1 MAGKKR
7 LTGYTQ
13 NTMKNRQTG
22 AGVYLKNYDIENDTF
37 TTAVAA
43 GKLIGATQGGKQNCP
58 ERIAIYVLVFGKIG
72 ET

>member
-1 MAGKKR
+1 MMTGRKR

-22 AGVYLKNYDIENDTF
+22 AGVYLKNFNVETDTF

-43 GKLIGATQGGKQNCP
+43 GKLIGATQGGK
-58 ERIAIYVLVFGKIG
+58 
-72 ET
+72 

>member
-43 GKLIGATQGGKQNCP
+43 GKLIGATQGGK
-58 ERIAIYVLVFGKIG
+58 
-72 ET
+72 